1 MYILC
6 LTELKV
12 AVSGNGYISGRRG
25 LVFTWESQRHKTEMD
40 THFEVWY
47 HLIYSRDSCRNKC
60 ETSSDIKMNAIV
72 IPYQPDHIYQ
82 VCTKNN
88 VSIIRTMDYRTQH
101 AELSFDEFL
110 HVTNTSS
117 CFFVFVVGAWH
128 EDEAEL
134 TRKRHTH
141 TCCTGW
147 RPRDLGEGGGGWG
160 GNAMVVGKPRLT
172 KAWKTRQPKCIE
184 ARYQTDFGAVSTTGT
199 ETCLSFLDGPL
210 KWDVL
215 RSHSSTV

>member
-1 MYILC
+1 
-6 LTELKV
+6 
-12 AVSGNGYISGRRG
+12 
-25 LVFTWESQRHKTEMD
+25 
-40 THFEVWY
+40 
-47 HLIYSRDSCRNKC
+47 
-60 ETSSDIKMNAIV
+60 MNAIV

-147 RPRDLGEGGGGWG
+147 RPRDLGEGGRGVRGQCNGCRETAVDESMKDATAKVHRGKVPDRLWRCLNYRYRNLPQLPG
-160 GNAMVVGKPRLT
+160 RSFEVGC
-172 KAWKTRQPKCIE
+172 A
-184 ARYQTDFGAVSTTGT
+184 
-199 ETCLSFLDGPL
+199 SF
-210 KWDVL
+210 
-215 RSHSSTV
+215 S